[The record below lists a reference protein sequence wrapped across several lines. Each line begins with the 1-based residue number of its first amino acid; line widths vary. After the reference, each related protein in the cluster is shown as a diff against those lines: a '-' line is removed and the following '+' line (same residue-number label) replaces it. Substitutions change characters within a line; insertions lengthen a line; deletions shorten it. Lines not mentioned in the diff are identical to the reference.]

1 MPSSPNLHLRPLGN
15 TGASDAALEAA
26 ARAAVRSGAVAT
38 GWFRDPFRY
47 PQWLEATFAIT
58 WLSWSVANLL
68 SPSALTDRPAL
79 AILNALGGWLWPWI
93 GFALFPWQIAAL
105 RMGSL
110 RQRALVQ
117 TTGFVILFHVTVS
130 VGAMSLDPF
139 SPLITLL
146 LALATIAGILSWRLW
161 RRYA

>member
-1 MPSSPNLHLRPLGN
+1 MPSSPNLRPLGN
-15 TGASDAALEAA
+15 TGASDAALGAAARVAAEAA
-26 ARAAVRSGAVAT
+26 AETTS

-68 SPSALTDRPAL
+68 SPDALTERPGL
-79 AILNALGGWLWPWI
+79 AILNALGGWLWPWV
-93 GFALFPWQIAAL
+93 GFLLFPWQIGAL
-105 RMGSL
+105 RAGSL

-117 TTGFVILFHVTVS
+117 TAGYVILFHVTLS

-139 SPLITLL
+139 SPIITLL
-146 LALATIAGILSWRLW
+146 LALTTIAGILSWRLW

>member
-1 MPSSPNLHLRPLGN
+1 MPSSPNLRPPGA

-26 ARAAVRSGAVAT
+26 AKAADRSRAL

-68 SPSALTDRPAL
+68 SPDALTERPAL
-79 AILNALGGWLWPWI
+79 AILNVIGGWLWPWV
-93 GFALFPWQIAAL
+93 GFVLFPWQIAAL
-105 RMGSL
+105 RLGNL
-110 RQRALVQ
+110 RQRAMVQ
-117 TTGFVILFHVTVS
+117 TMGYGILLHVTVC

-139 SPLITLL
+139 SPMITLF
-146 LALATIAGILSWRLW
+146 LALTTIAGILCWRLW

>member
-1 MPSSPNLHLRPLGN
+1 MNTFARPLGD
-15 TGASDAALEAA
+15 TGASDAALEAVA
-26 ARAAVRSGAVAT
+26 HVVAKDRPGAPR
-38 GWFRDPFRY
+38 WFRDPFRY

-68 SPSALTDRPAL
+68 SPDALTDRPGL
-79 AILNALGGWLWPWI
+79 AVLNAWLSWLWPWI
-93 GFALFPWQIAAL
+93 GFLLFPWQIGAL
-105 RMGSL
+105 RLGSL
-110 RQRALVQ
+110 RHRAYVQ
-117 TTGFVILFHVTVS
+117 TAGFVVLVHVTVS

-139 SPLITLL
+139 SPIITLL

>member
-1 MPSSPNLHLRPLGN
+1 MNAVARPLGD

-26 ARAAVRSGAVAT
+26 AKIAARGRYPA
-38 GWFRDPFRY
+38 GRWFRDPFRY

-68 SPSALTDRPAL
+68 SPDALTDRPGL
-79 AILNALGGWLWPWI
+79 AVLNAWLSWLWPWI
-93 GFALFPWQIAAL
+93 GFVLFPWQIAAL
-105 RMGSL
+105 RAGSL
-110 RQRALVQ
+110 RQRAAVQ
-117 TTGFVILFHVTVS
+117 SAGFIVLLHVTIS

-139 SPLITLL
+139 SPIITLL
-146 LALATIAGILSWRLW
+146 LALTTIAGILSWRLW

>member
-1 MPSSPNLHLRPLGN
+1 MPSSPNLRPLGN
-15 TGASDAALEAA
+15 TGASDAALDAA
-26 ARAAVRSGAVAT
+26 ARAAAGSASAAA

-68 SPSALTDRPAL
+68 SPDALTDRPAL
-79 AILNALGGWLWPWI
+79 AILNVLGGWLWPWI

-117 TTGFVILFHVTVS
+117 TAGYVVLAHVTVC

-139 SPLITLL
+139 SPIITLL
-146 LALATIAGILSWRLW
+146 LALTTIAGILSWRLW